1 LEVLLIEKR
10 TVCGGG
16 WAVGTGSNLE
26 EWKGRIKGIFE
37 QGEASAKAERQERR

>member
-1 LEVLLIEKR
+1 
-10 TVCGGG
+10 
-16 WAVGTGSNLE
+16 LE